1 MNINNSKITSLND
14 KHFLSVDEQIRLL
27 QNREFKI
34 SNKVFF
40 QWHLTKYNY
49 QTLINGYNDFF
60 LVDGLRPWNVYKKDA
75 YSSDLIR
82 LFEFDRNISRII
94 FTKLS
99 NSSIRKRHLK
109 NEKMF
114 QLLIVKINGIFMLV
128 EF

>member
-1 MNINNSKITSLND
+1 MNMDNSKITSLND

-60 LVDGLRPWNVYKKDA
+60 SGRWFATMKCLQKRC
-75 YSSDLIR
+75 
-82 LFEFDRNISRII
+82 LFKWLN
-94 FTKLS
+94 K
-99 NSSIRKRHLK
+99 
-109 NEKMF
+109 
-114 QLLIVKINGIFMLV
+114 IVWIW
-128 EF
+128 